1 MPELT
6 QEEQAH
12 LKDLNALHEKLRAA
26 SARPT
31 TSISARE
38 ALQPEIARVEDAIDE
53 VAAWAMHERTIDLQA
68 AANGISP
75 AVQRLKDLEAR
86 LEKIKGGIATFDDI
100 AKGVEQA
107 IVSCKAIPT

>member
-1 MPELT
+1 MAELT
-6 QEEQAH
+6 LEEQAH

-26 SARPT
+26 SASVST
-31 TSISARE
+31 TSAARE
-38 ALQPEIARVEDAIDE
+38 ALQPEIAQVEDAIDE

-75 AVQRLKDLEAR
+75 AVQRLKDLEVR
-86 LEKIKGGIATFDDI
+86 LKKIEAGIAAFSEI

-107 IVSCKAIPT
+107 IVSCKAISA